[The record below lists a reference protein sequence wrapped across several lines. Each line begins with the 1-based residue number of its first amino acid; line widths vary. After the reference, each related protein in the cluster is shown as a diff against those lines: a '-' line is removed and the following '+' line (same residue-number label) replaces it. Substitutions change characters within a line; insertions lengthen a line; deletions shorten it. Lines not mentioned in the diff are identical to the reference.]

1 MVEEIDAVK
10 SKLHELGFQ
19 VGILDRGER
28 NSITDVPDVTVGH
41 STIIAGEGELKPGFG
56 PIRTGVTII
65 KPHSGNVYRRKVR
78 ASSYVF
84 NGYGKTIGLVQVEE
98 LGNIESYIGLTNTL
112 NIPKV
117 SDAILSYHLE
127 ENPDIGIKTSTINI
141 VVGECHDGYLNDIQ
155 GRHVQKI
162 HVLEAIENA
171 SAEFDEG
178 SVGAG
183 TGMSAFG
190 FKGGIGSSSRI
201 IEYEKTKYVLG
212 TLVLSNFGRKKDLT
226 ILSKNY
232 SEFFEEEEKEEKPR
246 KEDGSIII
254 VIATNAPLNSRQL
267 NRLAKRAP
275 LGLAKTGSFGSHGS
289 GDIVIIFSTENKIDH
304 DNKNENLEM
313 KIVNENSKIF
323 RGLLRAVVETTEEA
337 IINSLLKATT
347 IIGRDNN
354 KKEAISIE
362 KVKELL
368 SKWQNKLMIDDVSG
382 NIF

>member
-1 MVEEIDAVK
+1 MEEEIDNER

-19 VGILDRGER
+19 VGILARGKR
-28 NSITDVPDVTVGH
+28 NSITDVPDITVGH

-98 LGNIESYIGLTNTL
+98 LGNIESFIGLTNTL

-117 SDAILSYHLE
+117 TEALLSYHIE
-127 ENPDIGIKTSTINI
+127 ENPDIGIQTSTINI
-141 VVGECHDGYLNDIQ
+141 VVGECNDGYLNDIQ

-171 SAEFDEG
+171 SADFDEG

-183 TGMSAFG
+183 TGMSALG

-201 IEYEKTKYVLG
+201 IKSEKTKYILG

-226 ILSKNY
+226 ILGKNY
-232 SEFFEEEEKEEKPR
+232 SEFFKEDEKEEKP
-246 KEDGSIII
+246 KTDDGSIII

-289 GDIVIIFSTENKIDH
+289 GDVIIIFSTENKIDH
-304 DNKNENLEM
+304 DNKDENLEM
-313 KIVNENSKIF
+313 KTVNENSKIF
-323 RGLLRAVVETTEEA
+323 RDLLRAVVETTEEA
-337 IINSLLKATT
+337 VINSLLKATT
-347 IIGRDNN
+347 IIGRNNN
-354 KKEAISIE
+354 KKNAISIE
-362 KVKELL
+362 KVKKIL
-368 SKWQNKLMIDDVSG
+368 SG
-382 NIF
+382 